1 MRIRRMTLVLAI
13 IFLLILTFVTF
24 TIILKKEPSLDALL
38 QKTTFLQTDL
48 SGDSV
53 IELVFDNT
61 YKIENNEGEVYR
73 LLRDHAIAGEKYIFV
88 IISESGGGSGVFRDL
103 HAVDKQ
109 TLRTLDSV
117 AIGDRARIEKMTL
130 IDEPNEILSITFST
144 KGDAYKASEKVEKTF
159 RINDSNLLE
168 EQGVSP

>member
-1 MRIRRMTLVLAI
+1 MRIRRMTLVMAV
-13 IFLLILTFVTF
+13 IFSLILIFVTF
-24 TIILKKEPSLDALL
+24 TIIIKKEPSLDVLL
-38 QKTTFLQTDL
+38 QKTTFLHTDL

-53 IELVFDNT
+53 TELVFDNT
-61 YKIENNEGEVYR
+61 YKIENDESEVYR
-73 LLRDHAIAGEKYIFV
+73 LLRDHTIAGDKYIFV

-130 IDEPNEILSITFST
+130 IDKPNEILSITFTT
-144 KGDAYKASEKVEKTF
+144 KGDAYTPSEKVEKTF
-159 RINDSNLLE
+159 RVNKSNLLE